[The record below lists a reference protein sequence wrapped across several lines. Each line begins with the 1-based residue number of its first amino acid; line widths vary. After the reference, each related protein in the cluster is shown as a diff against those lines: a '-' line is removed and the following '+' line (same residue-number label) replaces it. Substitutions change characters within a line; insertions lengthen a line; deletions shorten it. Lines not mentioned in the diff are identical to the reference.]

1 MILRKRSLQMS
12 LFRIILLVAFLTV
25 LVGPVSGQKNGKNNN
40 NNNNN
45 DQTAQ
50 PTVVDFPQPTA
61 DQGSTA
67 FATDG
72 GQPSTF
78 ALPTTQRTDAHNAK
92 PTDSN
97 SADVSSAAALPG
109 LSSSAPGLPDL
120 TTAGSFPKITQGF
133 QGIPTYQ
140 VIIPNMVNN
149 PYLETSSFPENTV
162 FIIVGIALVGLA
174 LFLVGWRALYIYCL
188 HRQTKQRRSELQY
201 SDMTESRPYTAVT
214 SSLPPPSSYG
224 GGGTISMEHLRPN
237 DRNSRVSTFSRPSSA
252 RPSTSAM
259 RPMSSGNPLS
269 SGGVQFYSPSAHPG
283 GTTAAA
289 LGSQSSR
296 ESAHLPPG
304 YYLRDMTASNPSN
317 ATASPRQA
325 YTSPSSFLMSDPSAP
340 PMPLP
345 RLSRPTTA
353 TSNSTNGGGAVPRP
367 STSGS
372 NPSMYTGAQQP
383 RPMSSGYRDAQ
394 TYNPQA
400 RRAPSSHGDP
410 YGGDRRSKPSQ
421 VLDELLGGR

>member
-12 LFRIILLVAFLTV
+12 LFRIILLVAFLAV

-40 NNNNN
+40 NNNN

-50 PTVVDFPQPTA
+50 PTVDFPQPTA
-61 DQGSTA
+61 GQDGGSTA

-72 GQPSTF
+72 SQPSIF

-97 SADVSSAAALPG
+97 LPDVSSDAALPG
-109 LSSSAPGLPDL
+109 LSSSAGGLPEL
-120 TTAGSFPKITQGF
+120 TTAGSFPKITQGS

-188 HRQTKQRRSELQY
+188 HRQTKQRGSDLQY
-201 SDMTESRPYTAVT
+201 LDMTESRPYTAVT

-269 SGGVQFYSPSAHPG
+269 SGGVQFYSPSAHAG

-289 LGSQSSR
+289 SGTQSSR

-304 YYLRDMTASNPSN
+304 YYLRDMTAPNSST

-325 YTSPSSFLMSDPSAP
+325 YNTPSSFLMSDPSAP

-345 RLSRPTTA
+345 RLSRSTTA

-367 STSGS
+367 STSGGNS
-372 NPSMYTGAQQP
+372 SMFMGAQQP
-383 RPMSSGYRDAQ
+383 RPMSSGYRDGQ
-394 TYNPQA
+394 TYNSQ